1 MNISYSQKCIE
12 NKDSIFKVLTIKQKE
27 ELTASINCISY
38 KKNEV
43 IFKEGFNPNGLIS
56 LVKGKVKIFK
66 DGINGRE
73 QIIRLARPGDF
84 IGFRALFASDYYNA
98 SAGAFEDSIVCIINK
113 ESLFRVI
120 EENNPFALEIIK
132 FLAKE
137 LGEAENNIVSLTQKH
152 LRGRLAES
160 LLRLSDTYGF
170 ENDGQ
175 TIKINLYRE
184 DLANLANMTT
194 SNAIK
199 TLYNFRDENVIELDG
214 KKIKVL
220 DYNALEKISKLG

>member
-1 MNISYSQKCIE
+1 MNVTYCQKCIE
-12 NKDSIFKVLTIKQKE
+12 NKESIFKVLTKEQKE
-27 ELTASINCISY
+27 LLTESMNCISY
-38 KKNEV
+38 KKNEI

-56 LVKGKVKIFK
+56 LAKGKVKIFK
-66 DGINGRE
+66 DGISGKE

-84 IGFRALFASDYYNA
+84 IGFRALFANDYYNA

-113 ESLFRVI
+113 DQLYKII
-120 EENNPFALEIIK
+120 EENHLFALQIIT

-137 LGEAENNIVSLTQKH
+137 LGEAENNIISLTQKH

-170 ENDGQ
+170 ETDNQ
-175 TIKINLYRE
+175 TIKISLYRE

-220 DYNALEKISKLG
+220 DYQALEKISRMG